1 MNEPIYY
8 TDAYQTTFE
17 SEVIE
22 TLEENGRFGLILN
35 QTAFYPTSG
44 GQPFDTGKLNN
55 QPVLDVTNRKSDK
68 SIIHW
73 FENPFEVANQV
84 TGEINWERRFDHMQ
98 QHTGQHMLSQA
109 FIQLANAPTIGFHL
123 SPKTVTIDLD
133 INELAQEK
141 IDEVEQY
148 VNQIVWE
155 NRPIHIKFVTLE
167 EAQSLNVR
175 KLPPVAREK
184 IRLVDITNFDLT
196 ACGGTHVTSTGSV
209 GMIKIIKSERQ
220 NKKVRITFACGSRA
234 LTDYGQKNQI
244 TSALTQSLTTGLDD
258 LVPNISRLQGDVKQL
273 QKDKKQLQTKM
284 IGYQADEIAA
294 TAESIGGYQR
304 IIHVMPDGNPAILRT
319 LAQNLTQIPNTVVF
333 LAVIV
338 GGKTQ
343 LLLSSAEDVSL
354 DMTAL
359 LKAVVADLGSGSG
372 GGKGHTVQGGT
383 AVTDAQKLTQ
393 AFTQV
398 SQAMLK
404 GS

>member
-220 NKKVRITFACGSRA
+220 NKKVRITFTCGSRA